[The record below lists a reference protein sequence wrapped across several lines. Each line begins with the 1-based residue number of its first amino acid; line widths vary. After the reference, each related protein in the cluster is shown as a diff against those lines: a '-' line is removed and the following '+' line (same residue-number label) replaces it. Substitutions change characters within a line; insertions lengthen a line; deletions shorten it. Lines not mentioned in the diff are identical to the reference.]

1 MLSAF
6 ALATPGA
13 AVSGQPP
20 MTNIPCDW
28 IKPVDVPLQPDL
40 YLGTWYTI
48 ATATKSWQRN
58 HVCTQVIIGAS
69 SNATSTDRVYT
80 GAFYQTDASQ
90 TTPNVNLTQA
100 SGALLTADLATFSP
114 PYKLKF
120 DFLPPSFP
128 PNDFYIAATDGD
140 GTPGGITAIATY
152 TCAPGMNNSQLFYLS
167 RAPYLM
173 PPATVGRLASKV
185 SHAIGNS
192 DIIQMDLV
200 GQAQGWCKY
209 PYPPTST
216 PELDGDDD
224 DGGGDDGGGD
234 GGGGGG
240 GGDCL
245 KSGSCPGGLKCETG
259 ESGGICVPCTGQY
272 ESPCGNKCCLGGQE
286 CHQGGR
292 GGDSCDIP

>member
-1 MLSAF
+1 MPALLAIMRTF
-6 ALATPGA
+6 ALATLGA
-13 AVSGQPP
+13 TVSGQPP

-216 PELDGDDD
+216 LELDGDD
-224 DGGGDDGGGD
+224 
-234 GGGGGG
+234 
-240 GGDCL
+240 CFR
-245 KSGSCPGGLKCETG
+245 SGCPGGLKCETG

-286 CHQGGR
+286 CHQDGPGG
-292 GGDSCDIP
+292 GSCDIP

>member
-1 MLSAF
+1 MRTF
-6 ALATPGA
+6 VLATLGTA
-13 AVSGQPP
+13 ISGQPP

-40 YLGTWYTI
+40 YLGTWYSI

-173 PPATVGRLASKV
+173 PPATVDRLASKV
-185 SHAIGNS
+185 SQAIGNS

-209 PYPPTST
+209 PYSPTST
-216 PELDGDDD
+216 PA
-224 DGGGDDGGGD
+224 
-234 GGGGGG
+234 
-240 GGDCL
+240 L
-245 KSGSCPGGLKCETG
+245 K
-259 ESGGICVPCTGQY
+259 V
-272 ESPCGNKCCLGGQE
+272 
-286 CHQGGR
+286 
-292 GGDSCDIP
+292 